1 MKAYDYLGILPVL
14 AIFGLGIYGYIA
26 NIISLVSANETLG
39 FMIARGAGILIAPL
53 GAILGFF

>member
-1 MKAYDYLGILPVL
+1 MKAADYLGILPVL

-26 NIISLVSANETLG
+26 NIISLVSGGEAIG
-39 FMIARGAGILIAPL
+39 FMVARGAGILIAPL

>member
-26 NIISLVSANETLG
+26 NIISLVSGGEAIG